1 MNNRT
6 SDDDDDD
13 DDGEPYLRIYRAAP
27 NHLWELQ
34 SCTKRGRGT
43 PTGLDTP
50 EVKRLC
56 FFRSHCLP
64 GFSTRGLYVPFY
76 LRVLT
81 SCTGPSSDAVHARQL
96 WRWELLW
103 TGPRSTMAS
112 AMLPFR
118 PQVLPKSASP
128 KDADFWAPKITR
140 PILVSK
146 APRKTPQAPNFWPE
160 FSGQESHCCMART
173 STAWGLGN
181 SLWHCTVTPKFPRPT
196 FPFVVWKVLAHTST
210 HTVYLYLFIL

>member
-6 SDDDDDD
+6 SDDDDDDDD

-96 WRWELLW
+96 
-103 TGPRSTMAS
+103 
-112 AMLPFR
+112 
-118 PQVLPKSASP
+118 
-128 KDADFWAPKITR
+128 
-140 PILVSK
+140 
-146 APRKTPQAPNFWPE
+146 
-160 FSGQESHCCMART
+160 
-173 STAWGLGN
+173 
-181 SLWHCTVTPKFPRPT
+181 
-196 FPFVVWKVLAHTST
+196 
-210 HTVYLYLFIL
+210 